1 MVLYDFGDTVHLV
14 LALMHSYY
22 RISSAHCVYLAA
34 LLFFREYRPFPN
46 AHGYL
51 NVGCRHLRSDVTD
64 LQPAFL
70 DHNVEIGI
78 NVPPCNLVGHLPFS
92 FVDFLLLHLLASLC
106 PLALHVRD
114 VVKKA
119 ILFLQARLLRLRLTR
134 PHLWGRVVV
143 IHAGLGLAL
152 GLLW

>member
-1 MVLYDFGDTVHLV
+1 MVLHDFGDTIHLV

-22 RISSAHCVYLAA
+22 RICGAHSVYLAA
-34 LLFFREYRPFPN
+34 LLFFREYRPFPH

-51 NVGCRHLRSDVTD
+51 YVGCGHLRSDVTD

-70 DHNVEIGI
+70 DHYVEIGVD
-78 NVPPCNLVGHLPFS
+78 VPPGNLVGHLPLS

-106 PLALHVRD
+106 PLAFHVRD
-114 VVKKA
+114 VVKEA
-119 ILFLQARLLRLRLTR
+119 ILFLQTRLLRLRLAR

-143 IHAGLGLAL
+143 IHPGLGLAL